1 MPTPETY
8 LSFGSIVAAI
18 GIGLVCLHVRSHR
31 RHQTD
36 DDLAES
42 DHRFFDQQYSRRM
55 QTSALTITLGA
66 LISLC
71 GYLRIFDRSPVFAT
85 LYVVAL
91 LGLAMWLILL
101 ALSDGLATRI
111 YAAKLNRRN
120 RQVRK
125 SLQQALAEVR
135 EAHGLD
141 TDGTTSGGI
150 AGGET

>member
-8 LSFGSIVAAI
+8 LSFGSLVAAV
-18 GIGLVCLHVRSHR
+18 GIALVCFHVKAHR

-36 DDLAES
+36 DELTES
-42 DHRFFDQQYSRRM
+42 DHRFYDQQYSRRM

-71 GYLRIFDRSPVFAT
+71 GYIRVFDRSPVFAT
-85 LYVVAL
+85 MYVIAL
-91 LGLAMWLILL
+91 LGLSMWLILL

-111 YAAKLNRRN
+111 YAAKLDRQNRR
-120 RQVRK
+120 VRK

-141 TDGTTSGGI
+141 P
-150 AGGET
+150 